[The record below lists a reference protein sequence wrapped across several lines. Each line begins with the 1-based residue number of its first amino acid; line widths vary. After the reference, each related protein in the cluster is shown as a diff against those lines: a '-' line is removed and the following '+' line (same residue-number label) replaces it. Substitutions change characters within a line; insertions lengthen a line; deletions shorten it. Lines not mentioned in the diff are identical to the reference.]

1 MSTIINTRSPYYI
14 KYSATSGGTLES
26 VDVNLRIWNGDKNS
40 PPTAVTYQLSKEPVE
55 IATNNYVVFEISEL
69 IRDFLETEYYTEAVD
84 AVWVRTEAAL
94 NFTTGTTF
102 QNDIYLALD
111 GFGYFEEG
119 INPRTSTNPTDSSYT
134 PMILQSNVCANY
146 VFGRYIRIPIF
157 SETQPTLTTNVF
169 VPNFWQLVDEYWEA
183 IPNEWE
189 DSSSS
194 IIVQDSDD
202 SADKIY
208 YLIIDSNNVEDG
220 DVIDITSTSGTGP
233 AQTETITLTQ
243 ICETRYDPIRA
254 IFYNKFGALQD
265 IWVNKKHIINTNVSS
280 ENYNRNLIDLTAS
293 STTVDYDIYKH
304 SKKRYSVLAT
314 QTIVTNTGLIDGCL
328 NEPIEQMLMSEQIW
342 LEFPTSTG
350 VEVKPVVIKNTSQ
363 QRKTG
368 VNDRALIQ
376 YTIEFDF
383 AYNTINDIR

>member
-26 VDVNLRIWNGDKNS
+26 VDVNLRIWNGDLNS

-55 IATNNYVVFEISEL
+55 IATSNYVVFEISEL

-102 QNDIYLALD
+102 QNNEYLALD

-119 INPRTSTNPTDSSYT
+119 INPRTSTDPTDSSYT

-208 YLIIDSNNVEDG
+208 YLVIDSNNVEDG
-220 DVIDITSTSGTGP
+220 DVIDITSTSGIGP
-233 AQTETITLTQ
+233 TQTETITLTQ

-368 VNDRALIQ
+368 VSDRDWETPI
-376 YTIEFDF
+376 Y
-383 AYNTINDIR
+383 